1 MKIMFVKVGWFKEI
15 ESGISN
21 IGIYDAF
28 FKGFLCEP
36 FLKYWICYN
45 IASVLCFGFL
55 AARHV
60 GS

>member
-36 FLKYWICYN
+36 FLKY
-45 IASVLCFGFL
+45 
-55 AARHV
+55 
-60 GS
+60 